1 MYQANL
7 PDGVIIPDML
17 IAHVERGVLDSEA
30 RRDAEAWAGTH
41 ANATESFKN
50 NWQHFTHENVLLCQ
64 KYGANAEAELFAYL
78 EQQIGEAW

>member
-17 IAHVERGVLDSEA
+17 IAHVERGVLGSEA
-30 RRDAEAWAGTH
+30 RRDAEAWAGMH

-50 NWQHFTHENVLLCQ
+50 NWQRFTHENVLLCQ